1 MKRLFVTAY
10 MRYLPNMWLPIGN
23 NAQVLDAMLCEMLGQ
38 RLPVDSVRFGNATLA
53 GDLTTST
60 AQAQVDN
67 APLCRL
73 RASDFPCLLS
83 RQNQIQPP
91 SLQQQHH
98 FRAASQGASLTS
110 RLLCSSDSFVPAI
123 VRSSFAD
130 NIPAIAR
137 SSFAPAI
144 ARSSFG
150 VNVASIDFP
159 LHVSGRRILYEA
171 FSAEFRSR

>member
-1 MKRLFVTAY
+1 MLRSSMRCFVKC
-10 MRYLPNMWLPIGN
+10 L
-23 NAQVLDAMLCEMLGQ
+23 
-38 RLPVDSVRFGNATLA
+38 DSVFRLIAY
-53 GDLTTST
+53 DLTMRHWPAIWPPAPLRARWISS
-60 AQAQVDN
+60 

-110 RLLCSSDSFVPAI
+110 RLLCSSDSF
-123 VRSSFAD
+123 
-130 NIPAIAR
+130 IPAIAR
-137 SSFAPAI
+137 ISFAVASI
-144 ARSSFG
+144 VRISCA
-150 VNVASIDFP
+150 VASIDFP

>member
-1 MKRLFVTAY
+1 
-10 MRYLPNMWLPIGN
+10 MWLPIGN

-60 AQAQVDN
+60 AQGQVDS

-91 SLQQQHH
+91 SLHQQHH

-110 RLLCSSDSFVPAI
+110 RLLCSSDSF
-123 VRSSFAD
+123 
-130 NIPAIAR
+130 IPAIAR
-137 SSFAPAI
+137 SSFAVNIPAI

-150 VNVASIDFP
+150 VNVAPIDFP

>member
-1 MKRLFVTAY
+1 
-10 MRYLPNMWLPIGN
+10 MWLPIGN

-60 AQAQVDN
+60 AQGQVDN

-123 VRSSFAD
+123 VRSSSDNIPAIARSSFAD

-150 VNVASIDFP
+150 VNVAPIDFP

>member
-1 MKRLFVTAY
+1 
-10 MRYLPNMWLPIGN
+10 MWLPIGN

-53 GDLTTST
+53 CDLTTST

-110 RLLCSSDSFVPAI
+110 RLLCSSDSF
-123 VRSSFAD
+123 
-130 NIPAIAR
+130 IPVIAR
-137 SSFAPAI
+137 SSFAVNIPAMVRSSFAVNIPAI

>member
-1 MKRLFVTAY
+1 MVKEKRLFVTAY

-53 GDLTTST
+53 CDLTTST

-110 RLLCSSDSFVPAI
+110 RLLCSSDSF
-123 VRSSFAD
+123 
-130 NIPAIAR
+130 IPAIAR
-137 SSFAPAI
+137 ISFAVASI
-144 ARSSFG
+144 VRISFA
-150 VNVASIDFP
+150 VASIDFP

>member
-1 MKRLFVTAY
+1 MAKVKRLFVTAY

-110 RLLCSSDSFVPAI
+110 RLLCSSDSF
-123 VRSSFAD
+123 
-130 NIPAIAR
+130 IPVIAR
-137 SSFAPAI
+137 I
-144 ARSSFG
+144 AAMFH
-150 VNVASIDFP
+150 VAQGLEASHMDYRR
-159 LHVSGRRILYEA
+159 HVSVAASSGAARPA
-171 FSAEFRSR
+171 APT